1 MNYAVPKDP
10 TKINQHVKVALKK
23 GLTEN
28 LISQANGTGANGKFK
43 LVMQCV
49 EISARLNVI
58 VSNSKPLKNAAIGQI
73 VYFIQANV
81 FYMSIVGIL
90 LFCCFPT
97 KYAFTLKQK
106 SQKSRPVKTFLNT
119 ETNLTIISDC

>member
-81 FYMSIVGIL
+81 FYMSIVGIYCFAVFLQNML
-90 LFCCFPT
+90 LH
-97 KYAFTLKQK
+97 
-106 SQKSRPVKTFLNT
+106 
-119 ETNLTIISDC
+119 